1 MLTADPLL
9 LNVEISLKRSLM
21 LPAILSMVLLP
32 LACSRSNQSAGPE
45 KHYAMTGE
53 VLSLN
58 AKDRTAT
65 IKAGPITGWMEAM
78 TMEFP
83 IRSKSDF
90 DSLRVGEKIKA
101 TVDVKDDTEYSL
113 SNVQAVSGSK

>member
-1 MLTADPLL
+1 MLAHDPLL
-9 LNVEISLKRSLM
+9 LNVEFPMKKIVLSAVLGSVALLSTGCSQRAEAEKRYPMS
-21 LPAILSMVLLP
+21 
-32 LACSRSNQSAGPE
+32 
-45 KHYAMTGE
+45 GE

-58 AKDRTAT
+58 AKDQIAT
-65 IKAGPITGWMEAM
+65 IKSGPIAGWMEAM

-101 TVDVKDDTEYSL
+101 TVDVRGGTDYSL
-113 SNVQAVSGSK
+113 VNVQPQNSSK